1 MIDKYQLG
9 NNIDTSAVREKA
21 KWSVIGYASD
31 KENSLSDILSW
42 YSSLKESGY
51 EDIYKYTERIKSLS
65 NKMEELGD
73 NRLEY
78 QANCRL
84 YGDLFSGGLTTI
96 KKVLLTPV
104 YMSELLKEPGYIIE
118 GLIGFLENA
127 EVSENDMLSIWAFGL
142 GILNWKN
149 EADHSVIAAL
159 DKALEICAARNKII
173 SAYEKMHKMGKAE
186 INVRVD
192 SQRYII
198 PDRWCDNAEKEK
210 QEKISTNYIEQYL
223 QADELDYRDRQKII
237 KECELVRKEQKSYYL
252 CIEKILEKELAN
264 ERYSWRENELLKYA
278 INNLPNSISD
288 NYISSYFIS
297 CLEGKR
303 KRFYPGESLNF
314 LCLWKTK
321 QSGQEYCRQSLD
333 NLLNTHEVWIS
344 SAERISLCKENAN
357 INSDAELQRIYS
369 FLNIE
374 SVASAE
380 DLFIRILMLFMLSDN
395 ADTVENALRGIFHL
409 VQVHSELVM
418 KLEEY
423 WTQFHYRAKEWVLM
437 IYELLMKTT
446 MMDNEMMENLV
457 TKHINDLDFNVA
469 FYSRMILKMLCDRNG
484 FELPR
489 EKQKYFM
496 DIPEYSTKKLLSVK
510 SKEQCLNNT
519 RYVMKMIARIEE
531 ETEEDCYDIEEKTAL
546 YRERITNTKNLLFN
560 VGSSKQCQVALDDIN
575 VAFFRV
581 LYKEWYQGR
590 WDGKEVS
597 LGRVILSASEPYVLL
612 QSPAIWPYQEGWL
625 LNMSIDEFEMQG
637 EECKEEI
644 LKNIFCKGLSDQE
657 ITLGGALTEYNHK
670 KELTGFLTTYIDFP
684 TIKRTDA
691 LYARERNIRFL
702 IYRSNEFAE
711 EKNSNLL
718 IYNTGVASFK
728 GSMCMFSQRAL
739 NYFGW
744 ELIFDDGLKIIDSK
758 NNRIGRFEYY
768 YGLRNIGNNVY
779 MNQPIIQRWVIT
791 KEAFAEI
798 KNMLTYNLKQVA
810 NATVTEVIL

>member
-1 MIDKYQLG
+1 M
-9 NNIDTSAVREKA
+9 
-21 KWSVIGYASD
+21 
-31 KENSLSDILSW
+31 
-42 YSSLKESGY
+42 
-51 EDIYKYTERIKSLS
+51 
-65 NKMEELGD
+65 
-73 NRLEY
+73 
-78 QANCRL
+78 
-84 YGDLFSGGLTTI
+84 
-96 KKVLLTPV
+96 
-104 YMSELLKEPGYIIE
+104 
-118 GLIGFLENA
+118 
-127 EVSENDMLSIWAFGL
+127 
-142 GILNWKN
+142 
-149 EADHSVIAAL
+149 
-159 DKALEICAARNKII
+159 
-173 SAYEKMHKMGKAE
+173 
-186 INVRVD
+186 
-192 SQRYII
+192 
-198 PDRWCDNAEKEK
+198 
-210 QEKISTNYIEQYL
+210 
-223 QADELDYRDRQKII
+223 
-237 KECELVRKEQKSYYL
+237 
-252 CIEKILEKELAN
+252 
-264 ERYSWRENELLKYA
+264 
-278 INNLPNSISD
+278 
-288 NYISSYFIS
+288 
-297 CLEGKR
+297 
-303 KRFYPGESLNF
+303 
-314 LCLWKTK
+314 
-321 QSGQEYCRQSLD
+321 
-333 NLLNTHEVWIS
+333 
-344 SAERISLCKENAN
+344 
-357 INSDAELQRIYS
+357 
-369 FLNIE
+369 
-374 SVASAE
+374 ASAE

-469 FYSRMILKMLCDRNG
+469 FYSRMIMKMLCDRNG
-484 FELPR
+484 FELPK

-531 ETEEDCYDIEEKTAL
+531 ETEEDCHDIEEKTAL

-702 IYRSNEFAE
+702 IHRSNEFAE

-728 GSMCMFSQRAL
+728 GSMIMCMFSQRAL

-798 KNMLTYNLKQVA
+798 KNMLTYNLKQVS